1 MSDLPEAIE
10 RLEKRLEAL
19 EQRVHT
25 LEHPLAARWPH
36 ASAELEQISAPQTA
50 AASPLAPA
58 GSMFSVLGRALLGI
72 AGAYVLRAVEQAS
85 SLPKLAVASAGIVY
99 AFLWLVWAARAR
111 GGPRLAST
119 IYAATSALILAPML
133 WELSLRFKVLPAP
146 MSAIVVCGYGLT
158 AVGLAWR
165 RDLKPVLR
173 VACIAA
179 AGLAMALAIASH
191 AILPFVVALLVLAAV
206 CEFVPRLECVPEVR
220 ALVALVADAVIW
232 ILIFIYFAPQ
242 SGREDY
248 PVLSRAALLAPGV
261 AIFVLF
267 ASSVIVKTVLRAR
280 QITVFETVQATI
292 AFLLAA
298 VSVADFGPPNGAIL
312 LGAGCLALSAACY
325 AAVFTGFERAKERRN
340 AAVFAAWGAALLL
353 AGSFLCLPP
362 LPMIV
367 LLTAAAIAATIVGT
381 RRGRLAF
388 EFYGMVFLAAAA
400 AGSGLFSFLINAW
413 IGTPPSVL
421 ALPVWLAAGCVVFC
435 YAASKPGED
444 EAWKAQ
450 ALHLAVAALAAG
462 AVAALLVQGLAGLTA
477 LRVQPEAHHLAFIRT
492 LTLCAMALALAFGG
506 AHWRRAE
513 LTRLG
518 YAALALVAVKLVA
531 EDLRHGHLAYIAASI
546 FLVAVTLIA
555 APRVARARQKA

>member
-1 MSDLPEAIE
+1 M
-10 RLEKRLEAL
+10 
-19 EQRVHT
+19 
-25 LEHPLAARWPH
+25 
-36 ASAELEQISAPQTA
+36 
-50 AASPLAPA
+50 
-58 GSMFSVLGRALLGI
+58 
-72 AGAYVLRAVEQAS
+72 
-85 SLPKLAVASAGIVY
+85 
-99 AFLWLVWAARAR
+99 
-111 GGPRLAST
+111 
-119 IYAATSALILAPML
+119 
-133 WELSLRFKVLPAP
+133 
-146 MSAIVVCGYGLT
+146 
-158 AVGLAWR
+158 
-165 RDLKPVLR
+165 
-173 VACIAA
+173 
-179 AGLAMALAIASH
+179 
-191 AILPFVVALLVLAAV
+191 
-206 CEFVPRLECVPEVR
+206 
-220 ALVALVADAVIW
+220 
-232 ILIFIYFAPQ
+232 
-242 SGREDY
+242 
-248 PVLSRAALLAPGV
+248 
-261 AIFVLF
+261 
-267 ASSVIVKTVLRAR
+267 
-280 QITVFETVQATI
+280 
-292 AFLLAA
+292 
-298 VSVADFGPPNGAIL
+298 
-312 LGAGCLALSAACY
+312 ALSAACY